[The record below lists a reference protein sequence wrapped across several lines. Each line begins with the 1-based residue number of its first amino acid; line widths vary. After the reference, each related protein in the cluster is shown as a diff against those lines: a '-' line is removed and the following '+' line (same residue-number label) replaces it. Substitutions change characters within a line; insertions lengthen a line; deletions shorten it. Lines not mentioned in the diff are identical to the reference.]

1 MADPLQP
8 PAAPE
13 SITRQIGHASLTLDD
28 CVQGMSTLPDASF
41 DLAIADPP
49 YGASTSAEWKL
60 DRGHNLAGM
69 GGQWKLADHTWDLFS
84 GIDGFRN
91 TLAWLAELKRL
102 VKPTGSI
109 WIHGT
114 YHNIGF
120 VNVACQ
126 ALGLEIVN
134 EVIWYK
140 RNAFPN
146 LAARRLTAS
155 HESILWVHT
164 GAPKRLYRFN
174 YDDVKAAEFAEDS
187 MKSPGKQLRTVWDIP
202 NNKTREE
209 LACGTHPTQKPL
221 RVLDRMLAISG
232 LPGGSCLVPFMG
244 SGSEMVAALRYAMK
258 PVGFE
263 TDPQYFDISCRR
275 IEAATRAQCETPSIV
290 LEDAHLV

>member
-1 MADPLQP
+1 MADPLE
-8 PAAPE
+8 PE
-13 SITRQIGHASLTLDD
+13 IARRQIGDASLTLGD
-28 CVQGMSTLPDASF
+28 CVEGMRHLPDASF

-91 TLAWLAELKRL
+91 TIAWLAELKRL

-120 VNVACQ
+120 ANVACQ
-126 ALGLEIVN
+126 ALGLEIIN

-164 GAPKRLYRFN
+164 GAPKRQYRFN
-174 YDDVKAAEFAEDS
+174 YDDVKAAEYAEDG
-187 MKSPGKQLRTVWDIP
+187 MKAAGKQLRTVWDIP
-202 NNKTREE
+202 NNKAREE
-209 LACGTHPTQKPL
+209 LAYGAHPTQKPL
-221 RVLDRMLAISG
+221 RVLHRIFAISG

-244 SGSEMVAALRYAMK
+244 SGSEMIAALRYGMH

-263 TDPQYFDISCRR
+263 TDPQYFDVSCRR
-275 IEAATRAQCETPSIV
+275 IEAEIHAQAEKPAAIIEAT
-290 LEDAHLV
+290 HLA